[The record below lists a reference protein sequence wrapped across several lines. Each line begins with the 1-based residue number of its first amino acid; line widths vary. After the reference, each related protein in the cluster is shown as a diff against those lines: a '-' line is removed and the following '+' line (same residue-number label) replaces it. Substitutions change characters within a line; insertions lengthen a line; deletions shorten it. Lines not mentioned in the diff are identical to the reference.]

1 MSGEGG
7 GGIGSDAALGRAPP
21 PPAPPAD
28 APAALPLGLFC
39 AGWPRE
45 GARWPLGYLSGR
57 GLQQGVPLRKRRG
70 IDCRRRESGGCLAR
84 GVGRG
89 GGRCGGHIEG
99 GGVGVVPLSRGAG
112 MQNVPAA
119 AGCVRYGTW
128 RRPPRGGAR
137 KVEWISRV
145 SRCGAAFP
153 RTVNGNGFETD
164 GLAASA
170 GYRWVHLTVPTRHR
184 PCALAAAGRHGCQS
198 ARWAAIEAFARLQAA
213 SHRAWRG
220 RRHVA
225 RASLR
230 S

>member
-1 MSGEGG
+1 MRGSSVSGEGG

-99 GGVGVVPLSRGAG
+99 GGRSR
-112 MQNVPAA
+112 AA
-119 AGCVRYGTW
+119 VKG
-128 RRPPRGGAR
+128 
-137 KVEWISRV
+137 
-145 SRCGAAFP
+145 
-153 RTVNGNGFETD
+153 
-164 GLAASA
+164 
-170 GYRWVHLTVPTRHR
+170 RWDAECT
-184 PCALAAAGRHGCQS
+184 S
-198 ARWAAIEAFARLQAA
+198 
-213 SHRAWRG
+213 G
-220 RRHVA
+220 RRVREVWHVA
-225 RASLR
+225 KATAGGGEESGVDQPGQ
-230 S
+230 

>member
-1 MSGEGG
+1 MASVRSRIGERWRLLRLRRSVPPSPSGDSTGKARRRAWVEA
-7 GGIGSDAALGRAPP
+7 ILPAAALGTLLLLGGGAVLSSGGSGGGSGVDSGGGYLPP
-21 PPAPPAD
+21 PPA
-28 APAALPLGLFC
+28 ALP
-39 AGWPRE
+39 
-45 GARWPLGYLSGR
+45 
-57 GLQQGVPLRKRRG
+57 
-70 IDCRRRESGGCLAR
+70 
-84 GVGRG
+84 GVGAL
-89 GGRCGGHIEG
+89 
-99 GGVGVVPLSRGAG
+99 VG
-112 MQNVPAA
+112 
-119 AGCVRYGTW
+119 AGCVRCGTW